1 MLSDLWTYREMV
13 PQTEKGMSGFGV
25 EAIDGHIGQIDE
37 AIDEVGYIVV
47 DTGHWIFGKKVAIPV
62 GAINNV
68 DLIDQRVYLDLSK
81 DQVKN
86 APEYGVTPIINDV
99 LRRELT
105 DYYEPIFHGRMEM

>member
-1 MLSDLWTYREMV
+1 MYTDLWTYREMV
-13 PQTEKGMSGFGV
+13 PQSDKGVSGFEV
-25 EAIDGHIGQIDE
+25 EAIDGHIGNIDE
-37 AIDEVGYIVV
+37 AVDQAGYMVV
-47 DTGHWIFGKKVAIPV
+47 DTGHWIFGKKVVIPV

-86 APEYGVTPIINDV
+86 APEYAGGRVIDDKF
-99 LRRELT
+99 RSELT